1 MTTITPFA
9 AGAYVT
15 NRTASHL
22 LTLKN
27 QLNDLSNQLSSGQ
40 VAQTYGGL
48 GSGRSTALGAQATLS
63 ALSGYAAGITAA
75 QTRTNLA
82 VTSLTQVATL
92 GTSASATLN
101 NGLQSVAASSVAGRS
116 TALGNL
122 QSALD
127 ALNQSAA
134 GNYLFG
140 GSDTTTQP
148 VADTDAILNGA
159 TNSDGSRKAGLTQM
173 IAEQVGADQGPGQN
187 GWLSVDPSPTTPRQ
201 VTINEPSNDSV
212 RANFGF
218 ALAGTPTSTTSAIQ
232 ATYTAGTATTA
243 GSLQLNVNAQ
253 PSVGDSITVT
263 LTMHDGVSTSFTLT
277 AVAAGT
283 SPPASATTF
292 ALGANGDTTAT
303 TNNLSAALTRAIG
316 AAAAGPLTASS
327 AATAASHFFTGSV
340 KGGPSGTGVMPQ
352 RVLYDTSTGTPG
364 TPIGYR
370 SATPQ
375 DTVLWYQGEN
385 TYSTSTTP
393 ATQTSALDT
402 QSVQVSATSSIGTGA
417 RAIDPAVQNVLAGL
431 ATMAF
436 GLPTSS
442 STSPNATYQ
451 AVIDAAGPLLASANG
466 SSSVQDTVTQLSLAS
481 ARLSNASTTNKA
493 TQNTVQNTLDG
504 IEQASTEEVVAKLLD
519 VQNRLQA
526 SYQVTATLSKLSL
539 VNYIG

>member
-9 AGAYVT
+9 AGSYLT
-15 NRTASHL
+15 NRTASQL
-22 LTLKN
+22 STLKN
-27 QLNDLSNQLSSGQ
+27 QLNDLSNQISSGL
-40 VAQTYGGL
+40 VSQTYGGL

-63 ALSGYAAGITAA
+63 ALTGYASGITAG

-82 VTSLTQVATL
+82 VTSLTQVVTL
-92 GTSASATLN
+92 ATSASATLN

-122 QSALD
+122 QSAFD

-148 VADTDAILNGA
+148 VADTDAILNGV
-159 TNSDGSRKAGLTQM
+159 TNSDGSQKAGLTQM
-173 IAEQVGADQGPGQN
+173 IAEQVGADQGPGKN
-187 GWLSVDPSPTTPRQ
+187 GWLSVAQSSTPPTQ
-201 VTINEPSNDSV
+201 VSITEPSDDNV

-218 ALAGTPTSTTSAIQ
+218 SLAGKPTSTTSAIQ
-232 ATYTAGTATTA
+232 ATYTAGTSTSA
-243 GSLQLNVNAQ
+243 GSLQLNVAAQ
-253 PSVGDSITVT
+253 PAVGDSITVT
-263 LTMHDGVSTSFTLT
+263 LKMHDGTSTTMTLT

-283 SPPASATTF
+283 TPANSATTF

-303 TNNLSAALTRAIG
+303 AANLSAALTGAVG
-316 AAAAGPLTASS
+316 AAATGPLTATS

-340 KGGPSGTGVMPQ
+340 KGGPNGTGVMPQ
-352 RVLYDTSTGTPG
+352 RVLFDTSTGTPG

-385 TYSTSTTP
+385 TYTSGG
-393 ATQTSALDT
+393 TQTPALDT

-466 SSSVQDTVTQLSLAS
+466 STGVQDTVTQLSLAS
-481 ARLSNASTTNKA
+481 ARLTNASTTNKA
-493 TQNTVQNTLDG
+493 IQNTAQNTLDG
-504 IEQASTEEVVAKLLD
+504 IEQAPTEEVVAKLLD

-539 VNYIG
+539 VNYIS